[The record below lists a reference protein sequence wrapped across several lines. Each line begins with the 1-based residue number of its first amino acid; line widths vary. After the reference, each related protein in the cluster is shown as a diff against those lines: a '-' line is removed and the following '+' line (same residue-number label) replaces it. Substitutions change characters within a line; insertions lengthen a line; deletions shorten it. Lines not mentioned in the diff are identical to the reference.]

1 MLLRLNG
8 EEPMI
13 LVLLIAGGAL
23 ALAVLGCVVIDSPD
37 AIGEAA
43 AALAGVPFPIA
54 GPSAPPQ
61 DMFPPT

>member
-1 MLLRLNG
+1 
-8 EEPMI
+8 MI